1 MILYSCRKEVEDVI
15 GKIKKLKIKKL
26 EVEINFLIFKIKI
39 YFK

>member
-1 MILYSCRKEVEDVI
+1 MI